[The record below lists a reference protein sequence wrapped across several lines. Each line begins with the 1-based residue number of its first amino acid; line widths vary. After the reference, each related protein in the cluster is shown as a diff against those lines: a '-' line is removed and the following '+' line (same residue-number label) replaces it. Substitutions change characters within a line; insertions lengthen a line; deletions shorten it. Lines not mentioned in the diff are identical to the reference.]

1 MSRPPFAPLSLPSRR
16 RILAGLGLLAG
27 APLLP
32 RAAAAQDAGPL
43 RVPSSA
49 GPISVETVTGGLE
62 NPWGLAFL
70 PDGRALVTER
80 PGRLRIVATSGT
92 LSAPVAGV
100 PPVFAQ
106 GQGGLLDVA
115 LGPDFADSGHVYL
128 SYAEPRE
135 GISGTSVARG
145 RLVEEAGNARLD
157 GVEVI
162 FRQEP
167 AVSGSSHYGS
177 RLVFGRDGTLF
188 VTLGDRFS
196 QRDKAQDLSNH
207 LGKIVRIG
215 ADGSGPKDNP
225 FVRMPGARREIWSYG
240 HRNVQGAALDPATG
254 RLWTVEHGARGGDE
268 LNHPEAGH
276 NYGWPTISYGV
287 DYSGA
292 KIGEGTQKDGLEQP
306 VHYWDPSIAPS
317 GLVFYTGEAFPAWKG
332 DLFLGAL
339 AGMKLVRLRL
349 DADKNAVIQEESLLE
364 TLGVR
369 IRDVAQGTDGALYV
383 LTDETSDA
391 RLLRLSPA
399 A

>member
-1 MSRPPFAPLSLPSRR
+1 M
-16 RILAGLGLLAG
+16 
-27 APLLP
+27 LP